1 MTIADTL
8 NHACLCITLDTSRLR
23 HELERDPSLQGL
35 SGSIAELQPHLF
47 SSSVVFVSSATHRA
61 IAEAVQAIERVMAL
75 PAYQATALAQA
86 PAIAQRAF
94 GPLGVFMG
102 YDFHVDAGNPN
113 VTGPQLI
120 EINTNAGGALLSAA
134 LARAHRACCEP
145 MGLVME
151 TYTRLDTLEQTFF
164 DMFMREWHLQRDL
177 QRDQMGLHGDL
188 TAHAMPRTVA
198 IVDDAPQAQYLAP
211 EFALCR
217 QMFAERGVQALI
229 ADPKDLAWR
238 DGTLWL
244 GTIAID
250 MVYNRLTDFDLSESA
265 HQALQDAY
273 VAGATV
279 VTPHPH
285 AHALRANKRNL
296 VTLSDDA
303 LLASWDVSA
312 ADRQCLRNVIP
323 PTQVVT
329 PEKADALWAQRRQL
343 FFKPVSGYGGKAAY
357 RGDKLTR
364 RVWSDILAGD
374 FIAQALVPP
383 GQRLVDVAGVATQLK
398 FDIRAYTYDGH
409 IQLLMARTYSGQT
422 TNFRTAGGGFSPVL
436 IVPEIAV
443 TRAGHSALAS
453 CTQPDGLCTTS

>member
-1 MTIADTL
+1 MPMNIAETL
-8 NHACLCITLDTSRLR
+8 NHACQCITLDASRLR

-35 SGSIAELQPHLF
+35 SGSMAELQPHLF

-61 IAEAVQAIERVMAL
+61 IAEAVKAIERVMAL
-75 PAYQATALAQA
+75 PAYRATALAQA
-86 PAIAQRAF
+86 PAIAEPAF
-94 GPLGVFMG
+94 GPLGAFMG

-113 VTGPQLI
+113 ATGPQLI

-151 TYTRLDTLEQTFF
+151 TTTRLDALEQTFF
-164 DMFMREWHLQRDL
+164 DMFMREWHLQRD
-177 QRDQMGLHGDL
+177 QIGLHGNP
-188 TAHAMPRTVA
+188 TAPACPRTVA

-217 QMFAERGVQALI
+217 QMFAQRGVQALI
-229 ADPKDLAWR
+229 ADAKDLAWR

-244 GTIAID
+244 GTTAID
-250 MVYNRLTDFDLSESA
+250 MVYNRLTDFDFSQSA
-265 HQALQDAY
+265 HQALRDAY
-273 VAGATV
+273 VAGAAV

-303 LLASWDVSA
+303 LLASWNVPA
-312 ADRQCLRNVIP
+312 ADRQCLRHAIP

-329 PEKADALWAQRRQL
+329 SDKAEALWAKRRQL

-364 RVWSDILAGD
+364 RAWDDILAGD
-374 FIAQALVPP
+374 FVAQALVPP
-383 GQRLVDVAGVATQLK
+383 GQRLANVGGVATRLK

-409 IQLLMARTYSGQT
+409 IQLLVARTYSGQT

-436 IVPEIAV
+436 IVPELDLTRGGQNAIAS
-443 TRAGHSALAS
+443 R
-453 CTQPDGLCTTS
+453 TQPDSLCTTC